1 MHTLIYLLLAVL
13 PAIAMAEKNDSPPA
27 SSGERA
33 LQNNLRFK
41 CHREADVLPPV
52 NQDADTLYQYGLF
65 LQQRERTSDI
75 SDAAR
80 YYRVAAAHGHYKAA
94 TNLQTL
100 ITQGLAHSPN
110 GQKEALAL
118 VEKFMTLGVPGAYY
132 DMAHYLEA
140 GYGVEQSQE
149 KANAYF
155 RKAADL
161 GSPDAQYYVAT
172 LLGRIKGGAV
182 VMEQMQRCAASQ
194 GNASAA
200 RELAGYLRVG
210 KKYDEAV
217 VIYHQGTKSGDFYSA
232 RRLSKAFEGP
242 SSPEDLYYM
251 QLKTDNERSNRYL
264 AISKFL
270 QKNEQL
276 GPKLPDID
284 SIVPLPPA
292 KLPAWDGTFQW
303 QKERDAKTAP
313 DKPDDTLLKR
323 LSKEKNL
330 DPATGLPLT
339 KN

>member
-52 NQDADTLYQYGLF
+52 HQDADTLYQYGLF
-65 LQQRERTSDI
+65 LQQRERPSDI

-118 VEKFMTLGVPGAYY
+118 VEKFMTLGVPSAYY

-140 GYGVEQSQE
+140 GYGVEQDQE

-161 GSPDAQYYVAT
+161 GSPDAQYYAAA
-172 LLGRIKGGAV
+172 LLGRVKGGAG
-182 VMEQMQRCAASQ
+182 VMEEMLRCAAYQ
-194 GNASAA
+194 GHASAA
-200 RELAGYLRVG
+200 RELAGYIRES
-210 KKYDEAV
+210 KRFEEAIR
-217 VIYHQGTKSGDFYSA
+217 IYHLSTKSGDSASA
-232 RRLSKAFEGP
+232 RRLSKAFEAP
-242 SSPEDLYYM
+242 PPKEELYY
-251 QLKTDNERSNRYL
+251 LGLDLDKERSDRYRL
-264 AISKFL
+264 ISKFL

-276 GPKLPDID
+276 GSKLPDID